1 MFKYL
6 TSIPKNLCNDKLAD
20 IVNEYSNTFHKTIR
34 VKPVDVNS
42 STYIDFGLENNE
54 KHPKFEVGNHVRI
67 PK

>member
-34 VKPVDVNS
+34 MKPVDVNS

-54 KHPKFEVGNHVRI
+54 KHPKFEVGDHVRI

>member
-6 TSIPKNLCNDKLAD
+6 TSIPKKLCNDKLAD

-54 KHPKFEVGNHVRI
+54 KHPKFEVGDHVRI

>member
-20 IVNEYSNTFHKTIR
+20 IVNECSNTFHKTIR
-34 VKPVDVNS
+34 MKPVDVNS
-42 STYIDFGLENNE
+42 STYIDLGLENNE
-54 KHPKFEVGNHVRI
+54 KHPKFEVADHVRI

>member
-42 STYIDFGLENNE
+42 STYIDFGLGNNE
-54 KHPKFEVGNHVRI
+54 KHPKFEVGDHVRI

>member
-54 KHPKFEVGNHVRI
+54 KHPKFEVGDHVRI

>member
-34 VKPVDVNS
+34 MKPVDVNS
-42 STYIDFGLENNE
+42 STYIDLGLENNE
-54 KHPKFEVGNHVRI
+54 KHPKFEAADHVRI

>member
-20 IVNEYSNTFHKTIR
+20 IVNEHSNTFHKTIR
-34 VKPVDVNS
+34 MKPVDVNS

-54 KHPKFEVGNHVRI
+54 KHPKFEVGDHVRI

>member
-6 TSIPKNLCNDKLAD
+6 TSIPKNLCHDKLAD

-34 VKPVDVNS
+34 MKPVDVNS

-54 KHPKFEVGNHVRI
+54 KHPKFEVGDHVRI
-67 PK
+67 PQ

>member
-6 TSIPKNLCNDKLAD
+6 TSIPKHLCNDKLAD

-34 VKPVDVNS
+34 MKPVDVNS

-54 KHPKFEVGNHVRI
+54 KHPKFEVGDHVRI

>member
-54 KHPKFEVGNHVRI
+54 KHPKFEVGDHVRI
-67 PK
+67 PQ